1 MPHKHNA
8 DRRHHIPKMSFKV
21 RNWPAYEVGLRRRG
35 SLTLW
40 IEDTALGDW
49 QSTGPG
55 GQARYTDAA
64 IQTSLMLRM
73 AFKLALRQTEGLML
87 SVLTLMGLTLSA
99 PDHSTVSRRAVALPV
114 IQPAQVP
121 LGPLHVLIDSTGLQV
136 YGAGQWLEAKH
147 GAKSHRTWRKLHLA
161 MDAASGMI
169 VAQTLTDQDTDDP
182 SQVGPLL
189 DQIDDPIVQVTADGA
204 YDGAPTYQTIAAHGD
219 EIKVVIPPRSTAV
232 PSGEPGPPTQRD
244 RHLAMIA
251 QQGRL
256 AWQATTGYGQRSLV
270 ETTMGRY
277 KALIGPRLRA
287 RGFAAQQTEAAV
299 GVAVLNRVLGARAPA
314 SGPRPPGNRIA
325 IEGLGLSRPPAAKCP
340 NAAHPAGAGC
350 GRSRH
355 RVLPRR
361 VRPASSSPVPP
372 GSGDSAAPRPH
383 RPAWF
388 CWAPCPRLPPH

>member
-21 RNWPAYEVGLRRRG
+21 RNWPAYEAGLRRRG

-40 IEDTALGDW
+40 IEDAALGDS

-55 GQARYTDAA
+55 GQARYADAA

-73 AFKLALRQTEGLML
+73 AFKLALRQTEGLMV

-99 PDHSTVSRRAVALPV
+99 PDHSTVSRRPVALRV

-121 LGPLHVLIDSTGLQV
+121 PGPLHVLIDSTGLQV

-161 MDAASGMI
+161 VDAANGMI
-169 VAQTLTDQDTDDP
+169 VAQTLTDQDADDP

-189 DQIDDPIVQVTADGA
+189 DQIDDLIVQVTADGA
-204 YDGAPTYQTIAAHGD
+204 YDGAPIYQTIAAHDD
-219 EIKVVIPPRSTAV
+219 EIEVVIPPRSTAV
-232 PSGEPGPPTQRD
+232 PSVDPGVPTQRD

-251 QQGRL
+251 EQGRL
-256 AWQATTGYGQRSLV
+256 SWQVATDYGQRSLV

-299 GVAVLNRVLGARAPA
+299 GVAVLNRMLAAG
-314 SGPRPPGNRIA
+314 RPDSVRRQPVIA
-325 IEGLGLSRPPAAKCP
+325 
-340 NAAHPAGAGC
+340 
-350 GRSRH
+350 
-355 RVLPRR
+355 
-361 VRPASSSPVPP
+361 
-372 GSGDSAAPRPH
+372 
-383 RPAWF
+383 
-388 CWAPCPRLPPH
+388 